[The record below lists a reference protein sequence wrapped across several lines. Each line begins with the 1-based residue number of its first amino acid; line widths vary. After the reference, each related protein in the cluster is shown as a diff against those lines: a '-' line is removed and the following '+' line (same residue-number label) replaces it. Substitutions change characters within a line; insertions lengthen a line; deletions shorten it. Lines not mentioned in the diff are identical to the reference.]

1 MNFRRPTVLHE
12 VVETGADLRIQR
24 RAQST
29 ANDAIIVHV
38 DTETCKGCLERSDL
52 PEQDSERVHI
62 HGAVVGLL
70 QCHLGCHVSETARV
84 ATHLVQIIVHFL
96 LGSNFLR
103 QSEV

>member
-12 VVETGADLRIQR
+12 VVKAGADLRIQR

-38 DTETCKGCLERSDL
+38 ETEACEGCLERSDL

-70 QCHLGCHVSETARV
+70 QRHLRCHVSKTARV
-84 ATHLVQIIVHFL
+84 ATHFV
-96 LGSNFLR
+96 
-103 QSEV
+103 